1 MSIVGKIFSD
11 WVYKEKLMI
20 QVSIN
25 PNEKQQIIS
34 GTGQIDSWY
43 KLANHYMV
51 RWSELALI
59 PCFCMPNR

>member
-1 MSIVGKIFSD
+1 
-11 WVYKEKLMI
+11 MI

-34 GTGQIDSWY
+34 GTSHVDSWY

-51 RWSELALI
+51 RWSELALN
-59 PCFCMPNR
+59 PCFCMPYG